1 VLDGVA
7 PGLGATGFDL
17 SSGSGSVAGSFAY
30 DLLRARHSGI
40 DVHFYQSGRYISSSV
55 WKMLAF
61 PIHERFPAI
70 VHLAVHLENGQR
82 IYFDPKN

>member
-1 VLDGVA
+1 LQVHQDKVSLKRDK
-7 PGLGATGFDL
+7 
-17 SSGSGSVAGSFAY
+17 
-30 DLLRARHSGI
+30 I